1 MTATAIQ
8 EYKDLLVENLPKAIS
23 TEQENER
30 ATQQLESLLSKP
42 KHTRAEVEFIKLLT
56 VLIEDF
62 EEKHYAVARKA
73 TPVEVLQELMA
84 VNGLKQKDLTSVFG
98 TPSIVSEVMHG
109 KRGLTMD
116 HVRKLSEQFTVSPEV
131 FF

>member
-8 EYKDLLVENLPKAIS
+8 EYRDLLVENLPKAIG
-23 TEQENER
+23 TEQENEQ
-30 ATQQLESLLSKP
+30 AIQQLESLLDKP
-42 KHTRAEVEFIKLLT
+42 KRTKAEAEFIKLLT

-62 EEKHYAVARKA
+62 EEQHYPIAKKA
-73 TPVEVLQELMA
+73 TPIDVLRELMT

-98 TPSIVSEVMHG
+98 TPSIVSEIMHG
-109 KRGLTMD
+109 KRGLTIE
-116 HVRKLSEQFTVSPEV
+116 HVRKLSERFTVSPEV